1 MSSTAPPGAILPWRC
16 SSSGLYMVVRV
27 ATAASAWADIAVRMR
42 ERDPL
47 SSTDE
52 WNPAILCRGCDDCSS
67 SAADSPAGF
76 HHHYAC
82 RF

>member
-1 MSSTAPPGAILPWRC
+1 
-16 SSSGLYMVVRV
+16 MVVRV

-52 WNPAILCRGCDDCSS
+52 WNPATAFTALSWG
-67 SAADSPAGF
+67 ALVQMLFGVAGHTALDSIA
-76 HHHYAC
+76 Y
-82 RF
+82 